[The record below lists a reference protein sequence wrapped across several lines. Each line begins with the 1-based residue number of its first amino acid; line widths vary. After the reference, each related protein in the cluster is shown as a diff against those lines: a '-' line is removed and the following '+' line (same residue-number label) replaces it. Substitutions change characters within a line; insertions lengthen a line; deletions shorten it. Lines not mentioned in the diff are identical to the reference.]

1 MPFIVEFMLNFNSCN
16 FFLGTNTSVKFVA
29 KIARFFR
36 GQIDPWI
43 IFGRDM
49 LNFIAGLA
57 QWRGLAQ
64 TLLSFYDYSMPLIM
78 KVLFCRHTVNEKE
91 ISFSSI
97 CHVVLHNR
105 ERLFPF
111 SFTQNRVIFNPLT
124 PRSYQHEI
132 SPNKILTLSS
142 KQLMRIFKLIR

>member
-1 MPFIVEFMLNFNSCN
+1 MDFNHYCMVNRNGLCEFYYKNEKTETEQKHSYEF
-16 FFLGTNTSVKFVA
+16 
-29 KIARFFR
+29 
-36 GQIDPWI
+36 QIKVS
-43 IFGRDM
+43 
-49 LNFIAGLA
+49 
-57 QWRGLAQ
+57 
-64 TLLSFYDYSMPLIM
+64 LLTYDYSMPLIM
-78 KVLFCRHTVNEKE
+78 KVLFCRYMVNEIE

-111 SFTQNRVIFNPLT
+111 SFTQNRVMFNPLT
-124 PRSYQHEI
+124 LRSYQHET

>member
-1 MPFIVEFMLNFNSCN
+1 MDFNHYCMVNRNGLCEFYYQNEETKTEQNHSYQF
-16 FFLGTNTSVKFVA
+16 
-29 KIARFFR
+29 
-36 GQIDPWI
+36 QIKVS
-43 IFGRDM
+43 
-49 LNFIAGLA
+49 
-57 QWRGLAQ
+57 
-64 TLLSFYDYSMPLIM
+64 LSFYDYSMPLIM
-78 KVLFCRHTVNEKE
+78 KVLFCRYTVYKKE

-111 SFTQNRVIFNPLT
+111 SFTQNRVMFNPLT

>member
-1 MPFIVEFMLNFNSCN
+1 MDFNHYRMVNSNVLCQFYYKN
-16 FFLGTNTSVKFVA
+16 EKTETEQNHSYQF
-29 KIARFFR
+29 
-36 GQIDPWI
+36 QIKVS
-43 IFGRDM
+43 
-49 LNFIAGLA
+49 
-57 QWRGLAQ
+57 
-64 TLLSFYDYSMPLIM
+64 LSIYDYSMPLIM

-142 KQLMRIFKLIR
+142 KQLMRLFKLIR

>member
-1 MPFIVEFMLNFNSCN
+1 MGVKGLNWI
-16 FFLGTNTSVKFVA
+16 LTITA
-29 KIARFFR
+29 WLIA
-36 GQIDPWI
+36 
-43 IFGRDM
+43 M
-49 LNFIAGLA
+49 YCANFITKMKTETE
-57 QWRGLAQ
+57 QNHSYQ
-64 TLLSFYDYSMPLIM
+64 FQIKVSLLTYDYSMPLIM
-78 KVLFCRHTVNEKE
+78 KVLFCRYTVYKKE

-142 KQLMRIFKLIR
+142 

>member
-1 MPFIVEFMLNFNSCN
+1 MDFNHYCMVNSNVLCQFYYKN
-16 FFLGTNTSVKFVA
+16 EKTETEQNLSYQF
-29 KIARFFR
+29 
-36 GQIDPWI
+36 QIKVS
-43 IFGRDM
+43 
-49 LNFIAGLA
+49 
-57 QWRGLAQ
+57 
-64 TLLSFYDYSMPLIM
+64 LLTYDYLMPLIM
-78 KVLFCRHTVNEKE
+78 KVLFCRYTVYKKE

-111 SFTQNRVIFNPLT
+111 SFTQNRVMFNPLT
-124 PRSYQHEI
+124 LRSYQHET

>member
-1 MPFIVEFMLNFNSCN
+1 MVNRNGLCEFYYKNEKTETEQKHSYEF
-16 FFLGTNTSVKFVA
+16 
-29 KIARFFR
+29 
-36 GQIDPWI
+36 QIKVS
-43 IFGRDM
+43 
-49 LNFIAGLA
+49 
-57 QWRGLAQ
+57 
-64 TLLSFYDYSMPLIM
+64 LLTYDYSMPLIM
-78 KVLFCRHTVNEKE
+78 KVLFCRYMVNEIE

-111 SFTQNRVIFNPLT
+111 SFTQNRVMFNPLT

-142 KQLMRIFKLIR
+142 

>member
-1 MPFIVEFMLNFNSCN
+1 MDFNHYHMVNSNVLCQFYYKN
-16 FFLGTNTSVKFVA
+16 EKTETEQSHSYQF
-29 KIARFFR
+29 
-36 GQIDPWI
+36 QIKVS
-43 IFGRDM
+43 
-49 LNFIAGLA
+49 
-57 QWRGLAQ
+57 
-64 TLLSFYDYSMPLIM
+64 LLTYDYSMPLIM
-78 KVLFCRHTVNEKE
+78 KVLFCRYTVYKNE

-111 SFTQNRVIFNPLT
+111 SFTQNRVMFNPLT
-124 PRSYQHEI
+124 LRSYQHET